1 MTPSSSAPVVLRS
14 RHLDKAAATALA
26 TALETLLW
34 PPPDAVAMVQDSASD
49 DCWTVEAIFA
59 AAPDAGA
66 LEQAGIDATALA
78 CATLP
83 DIDWVSATLERLKP
97 IRAGRFLLHGSH
109 DRARRPPGGIAIEID
124 AGTAFGTGHHATTL
138 GCLLALDDL
147 LEKRRPGGYS
157 MSAAA
162 AASWR
167 SLPFARLMP
176 WSRQPTSIPRRSG
189 SRGPTPGSTA
199 PLSGS
204 NVPPA
209 PGQRQSGRSR
219 PMT

>member
-26 TALETLLW
+26 TALETQLW
-34 PPPDAVAMVQDSASD
+34 PPPDAVAMVLESASD
-49 DCWTVEAIFA
+49 DCWAVEAIFA
-59 AAPDAGA
+59 TAPAAGA

-147 LEKRRPGGYS
+147 LGKRRPRRILDVG
-157 MSAAA
+157 SASGVLAIAA
-162 AASWR
+162 FRASH
-167 SLPFARLMP
+167 A
-176 WSRQPTSIPRRSG
+176 
-189 SRGPTPGSTA
+189 
-199 PLSGS
+199 
-204 NVPPA
+204 VV
-209 PGQRQSGRSR
+209 
-219 PMT
+219 